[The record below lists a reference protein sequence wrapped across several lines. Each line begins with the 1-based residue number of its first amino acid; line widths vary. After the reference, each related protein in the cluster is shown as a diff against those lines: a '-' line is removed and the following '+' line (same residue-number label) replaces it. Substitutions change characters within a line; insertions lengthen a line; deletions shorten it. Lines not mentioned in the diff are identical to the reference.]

1 MIAFLLC
8 ALAAATPVSVSSVY
22 DGDTFTL
29 GDGSKVRLAAVNTP
43 ELRPPEAYG
52 LEARNAAEA
61 FLKSARVVLDPS
73 PPMDSYG
80 RMISQAFVNGES
92 LSEHLVELG
101 LAHVFIIPPVPDFQD
116 VPALLAAQSRA
127 KAANR
132 GIWSTE
138 GYRGDLHITSF
149 HANAAGDDRKNV
161 NGEYL
166 RVCNITDQALNVDG
180 YWITDATGGQWMFPA
195 LTIPPGHT
203 VKIHSGIGL
212 NAVDPREQLA
222 IFLGNDRPIWNNRQ
236 DRATLYDRFGRVSDV
251 RAHESSK
258 AGH

>member
-8 ALAAATPVSVSSVY
+8 ALAAAAPVSVTSVY

-43 ELRPPEAYG
+43 ELRPAQAYG

-61 FLKSARVVLDPS
+61 FLKGARVELDPN

-80 RMISQAFVNGES
+80 RIISQAFVSGES

-116 VPALLAAQSRA
+116 VPALLAAQGRA
-127 KAANR
+127 KSANR

-149 HANAAGDDRKNV
+149 HANAAGDDRKNI

-166 RVCNITDQALNVDG
+166 RICNITDQALNVDG
-180 YWITDATGGQWMFPA
+180 YWLTDATGGQWMFPP
-195 LTIPPGHT
+195 LTIPAGHT
-203 VKIHSGIGL
+203 VKVHSGKGV
-212 NAVDPREQLA
+212 NAVDPKEQLA